1 MSSTET
7 HKGTLGAILGRPPYD
22 MQIDVPLAQLV
33 GKRVLITGAAGSI
46 GSSLAGFLSRD
57 TTLWATDIEE
67 LDVTAGGDVLLAFD
81 SFRPEI
87 VFHLAG
93 AKHAPAGEEDPWH
106 VLQVNAV
113 GTQNILAAA
122 EATGAARVI
131 TASTCKAC
139 NPETAYGASKLI
151 AERMTLNAGHSV
163 ARFYNVVETQGN
175 VFDIWHQIPSG
186 KPIPWTD
193 CERYFIT
200 LREAVGT
207 ILWSAILPPARYTVE
222 PGQQRHMGDVA
233 AEAYPNRL
241 HEEIPPRRGDRYREP
256 MRGTSETMF
265 PVPEI
270 VPLQKVVSVHD

>member
-1 MSSTET
+1 
-7 HKGTLGAILGRPPYD
+7 
-22 MQIDVPLAQLV
+22 MQMAVPLGWLA
-33 GKRVLITGAAGSI
+33 GKRVLVTGAAGSI
-46 GSSLAGFLSRD
+46 GFSLAGFLSHD
-57 TTLWATDIEE
+57 TTLWATDIGE
-67 LDVTAGGDVLLAFD
+67 LDVTAGGDVLLAFE

-113 GTQNILAAA
+113 GTQNVLAAA
-122 EATGAARVI
+122 EMTGTARVI

-151 AERMTLNAGHSV
+151 AERMTLNAAHAV
-163 ARFYNVVETQGN
+163 ARFYNVIETQGN
-175 VFDIWHQIPSG
+175 VFDIWHQIPRD

-222 PGQQRHMGDVA
+222 PGVKRRMGDVA
-233 AEAYPNRL
+233 AAAYPNRL
-241 HEEIPPRRGDRYREP
+241 LEEIPPRRGDRYMEP
-256 MRGTSETMF
+256 MRGSSE
-265 PVPEI
+265 
-270 VPLQKVVSVHD
+270 